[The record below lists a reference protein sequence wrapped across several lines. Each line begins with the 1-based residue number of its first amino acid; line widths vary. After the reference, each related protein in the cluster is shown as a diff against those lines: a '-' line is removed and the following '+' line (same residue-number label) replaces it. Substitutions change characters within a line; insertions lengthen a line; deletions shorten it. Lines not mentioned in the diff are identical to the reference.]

1 MYIYLSP
8 HLQQLFSEVLH
19 VHASARRA
27 EQKEKKKK
35 KLHYLECND
44 VITCEKP
51 LFAVFHSLL
60 SDSALLRDVGFLQT
74 CWKPVTAGTSWS
86 PW

>member
-35 KLHYLECND
+35 NF
-44 VITCEKP
+44 II
-51 LFAVFHSLL
+51 
-60 SDSALLRDVGFLQT
+60 
-74 CWKPVTAGTSWS
+74 
-86 PW
+86 